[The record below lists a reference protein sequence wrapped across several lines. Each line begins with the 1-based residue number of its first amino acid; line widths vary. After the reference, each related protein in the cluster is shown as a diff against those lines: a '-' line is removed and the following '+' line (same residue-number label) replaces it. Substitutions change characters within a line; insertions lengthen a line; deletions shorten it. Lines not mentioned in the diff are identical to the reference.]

1 MSESETVRDPIYGL
15 CDAFVAD
22 FAELSPVQATL
33 CGVRGSYDGWDD
45 YSLAGADGMRSMLQG
60 YRDRIAALSSTAD
73 RWARVARRVALE
85 FLDERILFIT
95 SEDHLNDLN
104 NIESTFQHIKM
115 VFDLMDP
122 STVEGASA
130 VATRLETIA
139 APLAGYRATLAA
151 GLAKGRGAAKR
162 QVRAAIAQ
170 ARVHAGPTS
179 SLLELPRTI
188 AAAHPTETALTARV
202 ERGVATA
209 QVAFTQMGDWL
220 ESTYLP
226 GAPEREPVGAERY
239 ARASRRFVGD
249 EVDPHET
256 YAWGWGEV
264 ARIDA
269 AMREVASKIR
279 PGATLRDVVE
289 SLRTDPSYSAGS
301 LDAFIEHMRGLQS
314 RALAELSKSH
324 FDVPEQ
330 IRRLDVKLAPKGT
343 ALGAYYIPPSD
354 GFSRVGTV
362 YYVPGEDTSYPL
374 FEEVTTAY
382 HEGFPG
388 HHLQCGLQVLFA
400 DRLTTL
406 HRLLVCVSGYA
417 EGWALYA
424 EALMHELGYLDRPE
438 YVLGMYLAKMFRA
451 CRVVMDIGLHLELE
465 VPEGLPAEVYGP
477 VHAGEVWSY
486 DLAKKFLEHH
496 AFTRPDFAASEITR
510 YLGWPGQAIS
520 YKLGERILLELR
532 EEVKAS
538 LGDRFDL
545 KAFHSAVLST
555 GSVGLAHLRDV
566 VREELGVS
574 APV

>member
-1 MSESETVRDPIYGL
+1 MTDRAAERDPIYAL
-15 CDAFVAD
+15 CDAFVGD
-22 FAELSPVQATL
+22 FARLSPVQATM
-33 CGVRGSYDGWDD
+33 CGVRGTFDGWDD
-45 YSLAGADGMRSMLQG
+45 YSLAGASAFCGMLSS
-60 YRDRIAALSSTAD
+60 YRERIAALPPATD

-85 FLDERILFIT
+85 FLDDRILFFT
-95 SEDHLNDLN
+95 SEDHLVDLN

-115 VFDLMDP
+115 VFDLMDGT
-122 STVEGASA
+122 SLEGATA
-130 VATRLETIA
+130 IAKRLETIA
-139 APLAGYRATLAA
+139 APFAGYRATLEA
-151 GLAKGRGAAKR
+151 GLVEGRGAAKR
-162 QVRAAIAQ
+162 QVHATILQ

-179 SLLELPRTI
+179 SLLELAKSAR
-188 AAAHPTETALTARV
+188 AALPAEAALAERI

-209 QVAFTQMGDWL
+209 QAAFAEMGDWL
-220 ESTYLP
+220 ENVYLP
-226 GAPEREPVGAERY
+226 RAPERDPVGAERY
-239 ARASRRFVGD
+239 ARASRRFLGD
-249 EVDPHET
+249 DLDPIET

-264 ARIDA
+264 ERIA
-269 AMREVASKIR
+269 GAMRDVAAQIR
-279 PGATLRDVVE
+279 PGASLREVIE
-289 SLRTDPSYSAGS
+289 SLRTEPSYSVGG
-301 LDAFIEHMRGLQS
+301 LDAFLEQMRGLQS
-314 RALAELSKSH
+314 RALADLSGSH
-324 FDVPEQ
+324 FDVPAQ
-330 IRRLDVKLAPKGT
+330 IHRLDVKLAPKGT

-354 GFSRVGTV
+354 GFSRAGTV
-362 YYVPGEDTSYPL
+362 YYVPGEDTSYPI

-451 CRVVMDIGLHLELE
+451 CRVVMDIGLHLELA
-465 VPEGLPAEVYGP
+465 VPEGLSAEVLGP
-477 VHAGEVWSY
+477 VRPGEVWSY

-532 EEVKAS
+532 EEVKTS

-545 KAFHSAVLST
+545 KAFHGAVLST

-574 APV
+574 APS